1 MKKGLLAYLGLIVLC
16 VGGIA
21 LFLRCG
27 AAIGEGVTGGTALPI
42 PVFAASA
49 ASSHS
54 PSPLVILLFQIIL
67 ISLAAKGMGA
77 LFRRLRQP
85 AVIGEMFAGI
95 VLGPSIFGAVA
106 PGAFH
111 YFFAP
116 ESLGPLYLL
125 SQLGIIL
132 FLFAVG
138 AELDPV
144 HLRQRLPLAI
154 GISHA
159 SILVPYLLG
168 VGFAFFTYRELAP
181 AGISFTSF
189 ALFLGISL
197 SITAFPVLARILSER
212 GLTATPLGIAALTCA
227 ALNDLTAWIL
237 LALVIAVAQARGT
250 VLAHPALILVGAVAL
265 GLLLFGVI
273 RPLLRLY
280 FRRHSSGS
288 GPGPLSRGAIA
299 TGLLL
304 SALACAVATEKLGL
318 HPLFGAFL
326 AGIMAASL
334 PEIAEIRRAVV
345 GQVQEFGGA
354 LLLPLFFAFTGLRT
368 ELHQIDHLRAWE
380 LCLILIALA
389 VAGKWGGTYLA
400 ARTAGMARGEASALG
415 ILMNTRG
422 LMELVVLNIGY
433 DLGIISPLLFSMLI
447 VMALATTAMTG
458 PLLDRALKRTSTAP

>member
-1 MKKGLLAYLGLIVLC
+1 MKKCLLAYLGLVALC
-16 VGGIA
+16 AGGIA
-21 LFLRCG
+21 LFLHAG
-27 AAIGEGVTGGTALPI
+27 ALRTVGITSPLPV
-42 PVFAASA
+42 PPPAASP
-49 ASSHS
+49 ASGS
-54 PSPLVILLFQIIL
+54 LAILLLQIIL

-85 AVIGEMFAGI
+85 AVVGEMFAGLL
-95 VLGPSIFGAVA
+95 LGPSVFGAVA
-106 PGAFH
+106 PGPFH
-111 YFFAP
+111 FFFAP
-116 ESLGPLYLL
+116 ATLGPLYLL

-138 AELDPV
+138 AELDPA
-144 HLRQRLPLAI
+144 HLRHRLPLAI
-154 GISHA
+154 GVSHA
-159 SILVPYLLG
+159 SIVVPYLFG

-181 AGISFTSF
+181 AGISFISF
-189 ALFLGISL
+189 ALFLGIAM

-212 GLTATPLGIAALTCA
+212 GLSGTPLGIVALTCA

-237 LALVIAVAQARGT
+237 LALVIAVAQAHGST
-250 VLAHPALILVGAVAL
+250 LAHPAWVVIGAVAL

-273 RPLLRLY
+273 RPLLRHLL
-280 FRRHSSGS
+280 RR
-288 GPGPLSRGAIA
+288 PGTLSKGAIA

-304 SALACAVATEKLGL
+304 FALACAVATEKLGL

-326 AGIMAASL
+326 AGILAASL

-368 ELHQIDHLRAWE
+368 ELPRLDTLRIWE
-380 LCLILIALA
+380 LCLVLIALA

-433 DLGIISPLLFSMLI
+433 DLGIIPPVLFSMLI
-447 VMALATTAMTG
+447 VMALATTLMTG
-458 PLLDRALKRTSTAP
+458 PLLDRALKGRESF